1 MNRIL
6 RRCLSCRLRRTG
18 LAVSLI
24 AMLIAVGASAQL
36 APGPGQRC
44 GVDVAFEPL
53 GVREAFTQREFVYH
67 AIVLVSS
74 STGRE
79 WMAAYEGNPTGHGPV
94 NWGWLV
100 ARQRYLSGAPLKRG
114 TVVKVGAPVGL
125 QTCAWL
131 TGRMRQLMA
140 NLNSSRVRYAPTP
153 ATSAPKFDGANSN
166 SFAFWAVS
174 RLNVVPPPAP
184 PGTYGYYANLVD

>member
-1 MNRIL
+1 
-6 RRCLSCRLRRTG
+6 
-18 LAVSLI
+18 
-24 AMLIAVGASAQL
+24 MLIVAGASAQL

-74 STGRE
+74 ATGRA
-79 WMAAYEGNPTGHGPV
+79 WIAAYEGNPTGHGPV
-94 NWGWLV
+94 NWGRLV
-100 ARQRYLSGAPLKRG
+100 ARQRDLSGEPLKRG
-114 TVVKVGAPVGL
+114 TLVKVGAPVGL
-125 QTCAWL
+125 QTCTWL
-131 TGRMRQLMA
+131 TDRMRQLMA

-153 ATSAPKFDGANSN
+153 ATSGPKFDGANSN
-166 SFAFWAVS
+166 SFTYWAVS